1 MTVSPGRAGPPRRRV
16 AITGMA
22 VATALGL
29 EVDEV
34 WDALLAGRYGLAVLP
49 PALADLDL
57 PARVAGRVGDA
68 PLAAG
73 VRRYRIEARDRG
85 DQLALYVVGR
95 ALETAGWPVGGESP
109 LALDVLV
116 GTGHGPVSVGHE
128 AARLYLQQGWR
139 RLRPTTVV
147 RAMFNRAANLA
158 SIRYRLTGASFTLS
172 AACASGAVALGEA
185 YHRVA
190 LGLSEGAVAA
200 CADTGL
206 DPITFAAWNRLG
218 VLSTV
223 PDPEV
228 ACRPFDARRDGLVM
242 GEGGAAFVLEPLD
255 AAVERGAAV
264 LAEVLGYG
272 CTSDAHH
279 IVRPD
284 AAGQVRA
291 VRAALDSAGLP
302 PEAIDYV
309 CAHGTATDLADVV
322 EAASL
327 REALGDHGRRVPVSN
342 TKAQLGHLMGATAGV
357 ELALTVLALDRG
369 LIPSCRNLDDPDPR
383 CALSFVRGAAL
394 ARPLRVA
401 LKNSFAF
408 GGTNAAIILGRPD

>member
-1 MTVSPGRAGPPRRRV
+1 MTARADRAGSPRRRV

-22 VATALGL
+22 MATALGL

-34 WDALLAGRYGLAVLP
+34 WEALLAGRYGLGVLP
-49 PALADLDL
+49 PDLADPDL
-57 PARVAGRVGDA
+57 PTRVAGRVADA
-68 PLAAG
+68 ALAAG
-73 VRRYRIEARDRG
+73 VRRYRLEARDRG

-95 ALETAGWPVGGESP
+95 ALEAARLPTGGQSP
-109 LALDVLV
+109 LPLDVLV
-116 GTGHGPVSVGHE
+116 GSGHGPVSVGHE
-128 AARLYLQQGWR
+128 AARLYLQRGWR

-147 RAMFNRAANLA
+147 RGMFNRAANLA
-158 SIRYRLTGASFTLS
+158 SIRYRLVGASFTLS

-190 LGLSEGAVAA
+190 FGLSEGAVAA

-218 VLSTV
+218 VLSTI
-223 PDPEV
+223 PDPEA
-228 ACRPFDARRDGLVM
+228 ACRPFDAKREGLVM
-242 GEGGAAFVLEPLD
+242 GEGGAAFVLEPLE
-255 AAVERGAAV
+255 AARGRGAPV

-272 CTSDAHH
+272 CASDAHH

-291 VRAALDSAGLP
+291 MRSALDAAALA
-302 PEAIDYV
+302 PEAVDYV
-309 CAHGTATDLADVV
+309 CAHGTATELADVV

-327 REALGDHGRRVPVSN
+327 REALGDHGGRVPVSN

-357 ELALTVLALDRG
+357 ELALTVLALQRG
-369 LIPSCRNLDDPDPR
+369 LIPPCRNLDDPDPR
-383 CALSFVRGAAL
+383 CPLSFVRGAPL
-394 ARPLRVA
+394 VRPLRVA

-408 GGTNAAIILGRPD
+408 GGTNAAVVLGRAD

>member
-1 MTVSPGRAGPPRRRV
+1 
-16 AITGMA
+16 MA

-49 PALADLDL
+49 PALADPDL
-57 PARVAGRVGDA
+57 PARVAGRVDDTA
-68 PLAAG
+68 LAAG
-73 VRRYRIEARDRG
+73 VRRYRIEAHDRG
-85 DQLALYVVGR
+85 DQLALYVTGR
-95 ALETAGWPVGGESP
+95 ALEAARLPTAGESSLP
-109 LALDVLV
+109 IDVLV
-116 GTGHGPVSVGHE
+116 GSGHGPVSVGHE
-128 AARLYLQQGWR
+128 AARLYLQKGWR

-147 RAMFNRAANLA
+147 RAMFNRAASLA

-223 PDPEV
+223 PDPEA
-228 ACRPFDARRDGLVM
+228 ACRPFDLKRDGLVM
-242 GEGGAAFVLEPLD
+242 GEGGAAFVLEPLE
-255 AAVERGAAV
+255 AATARGAPV

-272 CTSDAHH
+272 CASDAHH

-284 AAGQVRA
+284 AGGQARA
-291 VRAALDSAGLP
+291 VRGALEAAGLA
-302 PEAIDYV
+302 PEAVDYV

-327 REALGDHGRRVPVSN
+327 REALGDHGERVPVSN

-357 ELALTVLALDRG
+357 ELAVTVLALDRG
-369 LIPSCRNLDDPDPR
+369 VVLPCRNLDDPDPR
-383 CALSFVRGAAL
+383 CPLNFVRGDPL
-394 ARPLRVA
+394 VRPLRVA

-408 GGTNAAIILGRPD
+408 GGTNAAVLLGRLE